1 MLEPLTYINFLTLVR
16 KVLPNQSI
24 ITQKQFLI
32 DEIIEMAK
40 EKVISFDLKLHSFVK
55 AQEVQRKQLM
65 KGG

>member
-1 MLEPLTYINFLTLVR
+1 
-16 KVLPNQSI
+16 
-24 ITQKQFLI
+24 
-32 DEIIEMAK
+32 MAK

>member
-1 MLEPLTYINFLTLVR
+1 VR

-55 AQEVQRKQLM
+55 AQEVQRK
-65 KGG
+65 